1 MIMNINQKK
10 KQNRKMMNI
19 ALAAKDIFI
28 KRKNM
33 MKYKI
38 KKKLLI

>member
-1 MIMNINQKK
+1 
-10 KQNRKMMNI
+10 MMNI

-28 KRKNM
+28 KRKSM

-38 KKKLLI
+38 EKKLLI